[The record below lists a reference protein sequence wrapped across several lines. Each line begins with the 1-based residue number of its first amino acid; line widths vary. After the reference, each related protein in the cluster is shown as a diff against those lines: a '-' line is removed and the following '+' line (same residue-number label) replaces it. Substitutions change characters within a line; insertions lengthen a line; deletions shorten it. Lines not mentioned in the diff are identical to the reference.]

1 MTIED
6 NHLKLSPH
14 KGTNGNTHSIDFSL
28 DAFTTKGLQPTNE
41 ELALINEEIQ
51 RRNEELSASLN
62 YSSAIIETIR
72 EPLMV
77 LNSDMQVEIINKSF
91 LSLFKGKTED
101 IKGRS
106 LYEIFDGQWD
116 IKELKDKL
124 RQIVTANKSFENF
137 EVIHR
142 FPNNGDLV
150 LLFNAMRLSQDDK
163 KKTKY
168 LVVIEDVTERR
179 HSEEM
184 LKENE
189 ERLRLIIQNAFDI
202 ITIFS
207 EKGDVIYESE
217 SIEEILGY
225 KPAERIAKNIFID
238 AIVHPE
244 DRKKKENM
252 FKSALE
258 HPGKD
263 IKSEFRLLHKD
274 GTYRDMEAVC
284 INLLNNSKIKG
295 ILANYRDVT
304 ERKALEKQKDQFIGI
319 ASHELK
325 TPVTS
330 IKGYVQV
337 LEQVFEEDG
346 NKGALSMLKKMEGQV
361 DRLANLIKDLLDVTQ
376 IGEGIL
382 KLKKSD
388 FDLNEL
394 INEVVTEIQPIALKH
409 IIVTELQPLQQVNGD
424 KEKLRQVLINI
435 LSNAVK
441 YSPGGRRVEIRSKM
455 EDKSAIVSVKD
466 FGIGM
471 TDETQKK
478 IFNRFFRDVDP
489 AMSTFPG
496 LGLGLYIA
504 SEIVRV
510 HDGNLWVKSKLH
522 EGSEFFLSLPL

>member
-1 MTIED
+1 
-6 NHLKLSPH
+6 
-14 KGTNGNTHSIDFSL
+14 
-28 DAFTTKGLQPTNE
+28 
-41 ELALINEEIQ
+41 
-51 RRNEELSASLN
+51 
-62 YSSAIIETIR
+62 
-72 EPLMV
+72 LMV
-77 LNSDMQVEIINKSF
+77 LNSDMKVETINRSF
-91 LSLFKGKTED
+91 LTLFKGKTDD

-124 RQIVTANKSFENF
+124 KQIITTNKSFENF
-137 EVIHR
+137 ELKHH
-142 FPNNGDLV
+142 FPDNGDLV
-150 LLFNAMRLSQDDK
+150 LLFNAMRLSQDDN
-163 KKTKY
+163 KTKY
-168 LVVIEDVTERR
+168 LVVIEDITERR
-179 HSEEM
+179 HSEE
-184 LKENE
+184 LLRENE

-238 AIVHPE
+238 GIVHPN
-244 DRKKKENM
+244 DKKKKENM

-441 YSPGGRRVEIRSKM
+441 YSPGGRRVEIRSKI